1 MKQKNDGYISETIF
15 HLPGAFLHFKIY
27 DMLFKIIEENVDV
40 LKENVKIGSVYDS
53 PGCIWNGGRVITGIT
68 ATEELYATLNAIH
81 APIRFTFTNCLL
93 EEKHLQD
100 SYCNLLLEIFN
111 NGNNEIICNSKILEE
126 YIRNKYKNNY
136 KYISSTTKRLI
147 DKNKQLAEI
156 NKDNYHLVVLDYDY
170 NQDFDFLNNIKNKE
184 KCEILCNPVCK
195 PNCPFRQ
202 EHYKIISQDQLNYA
216 ITNYFQCPFGD
227 SGKWFWQIKN
237 RKNIITPKKINDIY
251 LPMGFKNFKLEGRT
265 THSLDLIEILIFYL
279 IKEEFALEVRAK
291 LQMAIW

>member
-1 MKQKNDGYISETIF
+1 M
-15 HLPGAFLHFKIY
+15 
-27 DMLFKIIEENVDV
+27 
-40 LKENVKIGSVYDS
+40 
-53 PGCIWNGGRVITGIT
+53 
-68 ATEELYATLNAIH
+68 
-81 APIRFTFTNCLL
+81 
-93 EEKHLQD
+93 QD

-227 SGKWFWQIKN
+227 SGK
-237 RKNIITPKKINDIY
+237 
-251 LPMGFKNFKLEGRT
+251 
-265 THSLDLIEILIFYL
+265 
-279 IKEEFALEVRAK
+279 
-291 LQMAIW
+291 